1 MLTDFCRF
9 DQIIGFNADEGN
21 IIVIE
26 FGLSSDPPTDQDI
39 NEGLSLDYVSRL
51 VRDRLCTQTTP
62 LSVGLCLDYVMDLYG
77 LNSTDDDKE
86 RARRY
91 TQFAG
96 RFLYQFRLSKINTN
110 QSPVIVQYMKGFFL
124 PFIIGS
130 YQENNKFIF
139 GLIVLFMITLLAMK
153 WEWWTCL

>member
-1 MLTDFCRF
+1 
-9 DQIIGFNADEGN
+9 
-21 IIVIE
+21 
-26 FGLSSDPPTDQDI
+26 
-39 NEGLSLDYVSRL
+39 
-51 VRDRLCTQTTP
+51 
-62 LSVGLCLDYVMDLYG
+62 MDLYG

-153 WEWWTCL
+153 WEWWTCLW